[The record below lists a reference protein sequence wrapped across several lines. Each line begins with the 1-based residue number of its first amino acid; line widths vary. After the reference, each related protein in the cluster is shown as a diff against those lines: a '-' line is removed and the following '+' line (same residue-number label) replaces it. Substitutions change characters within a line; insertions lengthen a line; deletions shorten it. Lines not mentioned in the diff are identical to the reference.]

1 MSSYPAQ
8 LTSLIIGKL
17 QAITIISP
25 ASVLIS
31 VLSRISVKEV
41 DMDRVAK
48 LASQK
53 AVVIFSKSSCCMCHA
68 IKRLFYEQGVSPAIY
83 ELDEDPRG
91 KEMEWA
97 LMRLGCNPSVP
108 AVFIG
113 GKFVG
118 SANTIMTLHLNG
130 SLKKLLREAGAIW
143 L

>member
-1 MSSYPAQ
+1 
-8 LTSLIIGKL
+8 
-17 QAITIISP
+17 
-25 ASVLIS
+25 
-31 VLSRISVKEV
+31 
-41 DMDRVAK
+41 MDRIAK

-68 IKRLFYEQGVSPAIY
+68 IKRLFYEQGVSPMIL
-83 ELDEDPRG
+83 ELDEESRG
-91 KEMEWA
+91 QEMEWA

-118 SANTIMTLHLNG
+118 SANTVMTLHVNG
-130 SLKKLLREAGAIW
+130 SLKKMLKDAGAMW

>member
-1 MSSYPAQ
+1 
-8 LTSLIIGKL
+8 
-17 QAITIISP
+17 
-25 ASVLIS
+25 
-31 VLSRISVKEV
+31 
-41 DMDRVAK
+41 MDRVVK

-68 IKRLFYEQGVSPAIY
+68 IKRLFYEQGVSPMIL
-83 ELDEDPRG
+83 ELDEDSRG

-113 GKFVG
+113 GKFIG
-118 SANTIMTLHLNG
+118 SANTVMTLHLNG
-130 SLKKLLREAGAIW
+130 SLKKMLKDAGAIW

>member
-1 MSSYPAQ
+1 
-8 LTSLIIGKL
+8 
-17 QAITIISP
+17 
-25 ASVLIS
+25 
-31 VLSRISVKEV
+31 
-41 DMDRVAK
+41 MDKVAK

-53 AVVIFSKSSCCMCHA
+53 AVVIFSKSTCYMCHA

-97 LMRLGCNPSVP
+97 LIQLGCNPSIP

-113 GKFVG
+113 GKFIG
-118 SANTIMTLHLNG
+118 SANTVMTLQLNG
-130 SLKKLLREAGAIW
+130 SLKKLLKDAGAMW